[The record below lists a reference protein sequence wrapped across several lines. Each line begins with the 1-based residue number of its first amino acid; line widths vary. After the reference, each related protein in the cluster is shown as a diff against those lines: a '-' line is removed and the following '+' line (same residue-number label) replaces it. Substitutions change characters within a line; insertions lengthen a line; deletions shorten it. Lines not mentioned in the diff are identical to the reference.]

1 LPLDAVRHRT
11 IGLAVGFVLAVGLF
25 GVPVGADAAAANCK
39 LTLQAGQA
47 SPASGTTQTET
58 TFSVRVSWKASCGE
72 PSAVRVTVLGL
83 SGSIQLGGG
92 SLSTSGGTSTAVY
105 SGKYT
110 IGTPGSWGYEFSAR
124 LDPADPWVT
133 LEGSSPGQ
141 IDIAA
146 VPDPEPT
153 PKPTPKPKPSPTPT
167 PKPKPKPKPTPTPTP
182 TPKPKP
188 TPTREPQSAPTPD
201 PTADPSVEPTP
212 ESPTAPPPESSEP
225 TTPVESEAPGFFPTA
240 PVPSDDAPAPTS
252 PPRTAGGLLFPAGP
266 DDPPGPNLPP
276 PPAAPLPSFSSALDL
291 ALLLFV
297 WVASAS
303 VGTVLFVVA
312 LRRRAGH
319 ARESNLAFAVA
330 MADAGRGLP
339 PAPDEIA
346 EAHSEAPAA
355 APDPEAQIP
364 RWRRPSLQAA
374 RQSSFADAGTSRLP
388 LRFPED
394 AAVGALRIVAYRL
407 VFVSDRPTEQEAVE
421 LGRLDRGDEVDLL
434 RMENGFALVKAPDG
448 MRGWVDVST
457 LMPPPNA

>member
-1 LPLDAVRHRT
+1 MPLDAVRRRT
-11 IGLAVGFVLAVGLF
+11 IGLAVGLALVVGLF
-25 GVPVGADAAAANCK
+25 GVPVAADAAAANCK
-39 LTLQAGQA
+39 VTLQSGQA
-47 SPASGTTQTET
+47 SPASGTTQTQT
-58 TFSVRVSWKASCGE
+58 TFSVRVSWKANCGE
-72 PSAVRVTVLGL
+72 PTSVRVTILGL
-83 SGSIQLGGG
+83 SGSVQLGGG
-92 SLSTSGGTSTAVY
+92 SQSTSGGTTSAVY

-110 IGTPGSWGYEFSAR
+110 IGTPGSWAYEFAAR

-146 VPDPEPT
+146 VPDPKPT
-153 PKPTPKPKPSPTPT
+153 PKPTPKPKPTPTPT
-167 PKPKPKPKPTPTPTP
+167 PKPKPKPTPKP

-188 TPTREPQSAPTPD
+188 TPTREPQSEPTPD
-201 PTADPSVEPTP
+201 PTADPSVKPTP

-225 TTPVESEAPGFFPTA
+225 TTPVESEVPGFFPTA

-276 PPAAPLPSFSSALDL
+276 PPGAPSPPFSSALDL

-303 VGTVLFVVA
+303 IGSMLFVVA
-312 LRRRAGH
+312 LRRRSGH
-319 ARESNLAFAVA
+319 ARESNIAFAVA

-346 EAHSEAPAA
+346 DAHVDTPAPT
-355 APDPEAQIP
+355 PDPEAQIP

-374 RQSSFADAGTSRLP
+374 RQSSFADTGSTRVP
-388 LRFPED
+388 LFFPEG

-407 VFVSDRPTEQEAVE
+407 VFVSDRPTEENAIE
-421 LGRLDRGDEVDLL
+421 LGRLDRGDEVDLQ
-434 RMENGFALVKAPDG
+434 RIENGFALVRAPDG
-448 MRGWVDVST
+448 LRGWVEAAT
-457 LMPPPNA
+457 LMLPPNA